1 MSRTGTA
8 SFGTKSGVGGLWGA
22 GLHLPELPL
31 SGFVLRVL
39 PHHGGIN
46 PGAPGHSELPWSL
59 RAWDGDEEQRGP
71 SPRAGSST
79 DQAVTP
85 SLGTG
90 FLGEAPVLGVLV
102 SWGCAGNPALAS
114 HPAFCAQDLTLK
126 LCLIRS
132 ICMISQAIYDGGKCG
147 DFVFSR
153 KAELVAQMV
162 VRANPARAGL
172 GAGPALAAELDPC
185 PGQAGGGCDR
195 PLAVF
200 QEFIKAEPLDAMR
213 TPVRQRAMVT
223 CTYLVYPSSGGSR
236 GRAPPRSL
244 APCSRLPRGPGGRAA
259 RRLSARSRSAAWLVR
274 PPAHRCPWAGFCWAL
289 QRPFRSAEPRA
300 PRAPLRKADFCTA
313 VKNTRTRHSPDTDTE
328 SALPASDRSWCHRA
342 RSRGSRNSR

>member
-90 FLGEAPVLGVLV
+90 FLGEAPVLGELGLCREPGLGFSPCLLCSGPDLEAVPHPEHLHDQ
-102 SWGCAGNPALAS
+102 PS
-114 HPAFCAQDLTLK
+114 HLRRWEVRGLRLLPQSRA
-126 LCLIRS
+126 RGP
-132 ICMISQAIYDGGKCG
+132 DGGESKPC
-147 DFVFSR
+147 
-153 KAELVAQMV
+153 
-162 VRANPARAGL
+162 PC
-172 GAGPALAAELDPC
+172 GAG
-185 PGQAGGGCDR
+185 R
-195 PLAVF
+195 
-200 QEFIKAEPLDAMR
+200 R
-213 TPVRQRAMVT
+213 T
-223 CTYLVYPSSGGSR
+223 
-236 GRAPPRSL
+236 
-244 APCSRLPRGPGGRAA
+244 
-259 RRLSARSRSAAWLVR
+259 SARCGA
-274 PPAHRCPWAGFCWAL
+274 
-289 QRPFRSAEPRA
+289 
-300 PRAPLRKADFCTA
+300 
-313 VKNTRTRHSPDTDTE
+313 
-328 SALPASDRSWCHRA
+328 
-342 RSRGSRNSR
+342 